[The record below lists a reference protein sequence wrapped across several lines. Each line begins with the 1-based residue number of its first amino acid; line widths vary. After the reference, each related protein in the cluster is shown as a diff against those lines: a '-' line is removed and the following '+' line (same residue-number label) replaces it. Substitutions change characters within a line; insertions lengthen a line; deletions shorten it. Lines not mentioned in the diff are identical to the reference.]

1 MKKTVSAILAV
12 CVFSWMS
19 GVSANE
25 QGKADQQ
32 DPESLLMCRAGNG
45 DQIWAVS
52 VPEDIVFGI
61 LCDAFDDICAPC
73 IVSLEDQGC
82 QVIDVVVTHGRQDAP
97 YPPTT
102 TYLLSCTSP

>member
-25 QGKADQQ
+25 QRKADQQ
-32 DPESLLMCRAGNG
+32 DPESLLICGAGNG

-52 VPEDIVFGI
+52 VPEVIVVGDQ
-61 LCDAFDDICAPC
+61 CDAFDDICAPC
-73 IVSLEDQGC
+73 IVSLDN
-82 QVIDVVVTHGRQDAP
+82 ILHGKVN
-97 YPPTT
+97 
-102 TYLLSCTSP
+102 LLDYFTLLF